1 MTNLHIKS
9 VRSPFDNPVLATVT
23 LMALSRADAMGLL
36 PRQITCLDDTVMKD
50 LETGMSKAGIGQ
62 ALFSDFDRLLN
73 SDLDGLTAW
82 LERINEALEES
93 PAPDSE
99 WRTLYDLLG
108 VDLLAKLLG
117 ISHSSVRRYLL
128 GSRTTPDTIA
138 ARLHFLAFIVGDLSG
153 AYNDI
158 GTRRWFA
165 RPRKQLDGYS
175 PAQFLADGW
184 LPNDEGPLWVRELAR
199 SLVSSPAT

>member
-1 MTNLHIKS
+1 MTNIQIKS
-9 VRSPFDNPVLATVT
+9 VQSPFDDPVLAAVT

-36 PRQITCLDDTVMKD
+36 RRQITCLDNTVMKD
-50 LETGMSKAGIGQ
+50 LETGMLNAGIGH
-62 ALFSDFDRLLN
+62 ALFSEFNRLSN
-73 SDLDGLTAW
+73 SNLEGLTTL

-99 WRTLYDLLG
+99 WRTLYDILG
-108 VDLLAKLLG
+108 VELLAKLLG

-128 GSRTTPDTIA
+128 GNRTTPDTIS

-158 GTRRWFA
+158 GVRRWFA
-165 RPRKQLDGYS
+165 RPRKQLDGHT
-175 PAQFLADGW
+175 PAQYLADDW
-184 LPNDEGPLWVRELAR
+184 LPNDVESLRVRKLAH
-199 SLVSSPAT
+199 SLVSSPTT